1 MGRKHIICEKWPI
14 VAMVLTTPLAMVLTL
29 IPEALGLGKVASNF
43 ASCIAAVGEALGLGK
58 VASNLASCIVAVG
71 ILFLFKWWFSPKFKG
86 VFTLRTSLA
95 ELGILLL
102 PWVAKVAATLVA
114 GWVDYGFYFNPTLMS
129 LSMALAAG
137 FVEETWF
144 RGLAVPIGMGY
155 LPKEKR
161 VFTTVLVT
169 SIIFGVIHVG
179 NVFNGARIEV
189 GVIQAIAT
197 TFAAFFF
204 VAVFLRTGNIL
215 VPIALHA
222 AWDYISFTTDPTVVN
237 GIMMN
242 EGISIGLMVAVAIE
256 VAFGCAGLY
265 LIRPAVHDKINRIW
279 SEIWDG

>member
-1 MGRKHIICEKWPI
+1 MGRKHIICERWPI
-14 VAMVLTTPLAMVLTL
+14 AAMVLTTPLAMVLTL
-29 IPEALGLGKVASNF
+29 IP
-43 ASCIAAVGEALGLGK
+43 EALGLGK

-114 GWVDYGFYFNPTLMS
+114 GWVDYGFYFNPTLLG

-189 GVIQAIAT
+189 GILQAVAT

-204 VAVFLRTGNIL
+204 VAVFLRTGNIF

-222 AWDYISFTTDPTVVN
+222 AWDYIAFTTDPTVVN
-237 GIMMN
+237 GIMTN
-242 EGISIGLMVAVAIE
+242 EGISLGLMVAVAIE
-256 VAFGCAGLY
+256 VAFGCAGFY
-265 LIRPAVHDKINRIW
+265 LIRPAMHDKIDRIW
-279 SEIWDG
+279 SEIWDR

>member
-14 VAMVLTTPLAMVLTL
+14 AAMVLTAPFAMVLTL

-43 ASCIAAVGEALGLGK
+43 V
-58 VASNLASCIVAVG
+58 SCIVAVG
-71 ILFLFKWWFSPKFKG
+71 ILFLFKWWFSPEFKG

-102 PWVAKVAATLVA
+102 PWVAKVAATLVS
-114 GWVDYGFYFNPTLMS
+114 GWVDYGFYFNPTLLS
-129 LSMALAAG
+129 LSMA
-137 FVEETWF
+137 
-144 RGLAVPIGMGY
+144 
-155 LPKEKR
+155 
-161 VFTTVLVT
+161 T

-179 NVFNGARIEV
+179 NVFNGARIEI
-189 GVIQAIAT
+189 GILQAVAT

-204 VAVFLRTGNIL
+204 VAVLLRTGNIF

-242 EGISIGLMVAVAIE
+242 EGISLGLMVAVAIE

-265 LIRPAVHDKINRIW
+265 LIRPAMHDKIDRIW
-279 SEIWDG
+279 SEIWDR